1 MKIDILKIKLIKIDN
16 ENLNKLLK
24 LILKSILIILF
35 FIYGLKLIL
44 ELNLNNSLF
53 NMYFELNNAFF
64 NLMNI

>member
-35 FIYGLKLIL
+35 
-44 ELNLNNSLF
+44 LF
-53 NMYFELNNAFF
+53 
-64 NLMNI
+64 

>member
-44 ELNLNNSLF
+44 EINLNIHF
-53 NMYFELNNAFF
+53 
-64 NLMNI
+64 

>member
-35 FIYGLKLIL
+35 FILNGLKLIL
-44 ELNLNNSLF
+44 EINLNIHF
-53 NMYFELNNAFF
+53 
-64 NLMNI
+64 